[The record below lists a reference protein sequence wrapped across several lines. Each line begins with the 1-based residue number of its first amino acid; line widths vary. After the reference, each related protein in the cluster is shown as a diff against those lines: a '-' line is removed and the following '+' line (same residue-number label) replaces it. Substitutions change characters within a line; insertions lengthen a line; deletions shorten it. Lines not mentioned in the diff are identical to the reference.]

1 MKLQIM
7 SDIHNE
13 FGRYE
18 PPEVDAD
25 VTILAGD
32 IDTEATGVAWARET
46 FARPVI
52 YVPGNHE
59 YYSNKKTVQK
69 INAEMKAIAAGSS
82 VHVLL
87 DEALVI
93 GAVRFL
99 CGTLWTDFRLYGNPV
114 LAAEFARQG
123 MADYTFSR
131 ITDNAAEKGGV
142 RMMRPMDTYVWHCA
156 TRAFL
161 ERELAQPFDGKTV
174 EVTHHAPAERC
185 IPAPFKGDSLS
196 TCYASDLES
205 LMGPAVNLWVYGH
218 THETRD
224 MTIRGTRV
232 VCNQRGYTPHML
244 VKSFNEWFVLE
255 V

>member
-13 FGRYE
+13 FARYE

-32 IDTEATGVAWARET
+32 IDTEGAGVAWARET

-59 YYSNKKTVQK
+59 YYSNQKTVQK
-69 INAEMKAIAAGSS
+69 INAEMKASAAGSK

-93 GAVRFL
+93 GDVRFL

-114 LAAEFARQG
+114 LAAELARQG
-123 MADYTFSR
+123 MADYRFSR
-131 ITDNAAEKGGV
+131 IADDAAEKDRV
-142 RMMRPMDTYVWHCA
+142 RMMRPMDTYSWHCA

-161 ERELAQPFDGKTV
+161 GRNLAQPFDGKTV
-174 EVTHHAPAERC
+174 VVTHHAPARRC
-185 IPAPFKGDSLS
+185 IPARFKGDGLS
-196 TCYASDLES
+196 ACFASDLEA
-205 LMGPAVNLWVYGH
+205 LMGPAVDLWAYGH
-218 THETRD
+218 THEARD
-224 MTIRGTRV
+224 MSIRGTRV
-232 VCNQRGYTPHML
+232 VCNQRGYAPHML
-244 VKSFNEWFVLE
+244 VKNFNEWFVVE